1 MFGKSVYQI
10 GKAINAN
17 ERSKKRAGKK
27 AETSPYDLKI
37 KRVEPG
43 HLLLVGEY
51 ITEDQEIFAELLA
64 LSSRKWVFRLWS
76 WGSQNPDPVGGFS
89 DQTFSSLAATQAFV
103 IDCINQGQPRA
114 RGLK

>member
-10 GKAINAN
+10 GRAINAN
-17 ERSKKRAGKK
+17 EKSKKRAAKK
-27 AETSPYDLKI
+27 AAASPYDLKI

-51 ITEDQEIFAELLA
+51 ITDDQEVFAELLA
-64 LSSRKWVFRLWS
+64 LSSRKWVYRLWT
-76 WGSQNPDPVGGFS
+76 WGSQNPAPVGGFS
-89 DQTFSSLAATQAFV
+89 DQTFESLAAAQSFV
-103 IDCINQGQPRA
+103 VDCINQDQPRA